1 MPVNPDSH
9 IPCRAGL
16 ALILGVAICGAVL
29 PSQAPALAQSAEQE
43 EQPDE
48 GRVATVVLHDG
59 QVINGTLVEETDDAV
74 TLLING
80 IRTTI
85 PTSKIRESY
94 IQPPI
99 EERYKAVRAT
109 IDDDDAEALV
119 QLARWLMDKGR
130 HDLALVELDG
140 VLKNEPFN
148 DQARSLRVIAEQ
160 NIKLQANR
168 NKKDDDKEPER
179 PKRPAEEEP
188 DFPLLTAEDVNLIR
202 VWEIDEKNPPS
213 LTIPRE
219 TMEDVIAK
227 YAGHPRIPDTATD
240 RAAILAMEPA
250 DQLRLLFALQA
261 REFYPEVQV
270 HEDPEAIRIFRDQVQ
285 KTWLRN
291 ACATTRCHGGT
302 EAGRFRLVRS
312 TANDPEVYYTNMY
325 IIEHYRTDDGFPLLD
340 FQNPADSL
348 LLKMCLPRRETDVP
362 HPLVRGWRP
371 VFRSEDDRNY
381 RRAVDWIDALW
392 TPRPDYE
399 IDYDPPSAMEPA
411 DPKVDGSR

>member
-1 MPVNPDSH
+1 VNPTSS

-16 ALILGVAICGAVL
+16 ALVVGAALWGVVL
-29 PSQAPALAQSAEQE
+29 PALTPAHAQSAQD
-43 EQPDE
+43 EQPEE

-59 QVINGTLVEETDDAV
+59 QVINGTLVEETDDAI

-80 IRTTI
+80 IRTTL

-130 HDLALVELDG
+130 HDLAIVELDG
-140 VLKNEPFN
+140 VLKHEPFN

-168 NKKDDDKEPER
+168 NKKDDEKEPDR
-179 PKRPAEEEP
+179 PKRPAQDEP
-188 DFPLLTAEDVNLIR
+188 DFPLLTPEDVNLIR
-202 VWEIDEKNPPS
+202 VWEINEKNPPS

-219 TMEDVIAK
+219 TMEAVIEK
-227 YAGHPRIPDTATD
+227 YAGHPRIPDSAAD

-312 TANDPEVYYTNMY
+312 TASDPEVYYTNMY
-325 IIEHYRTDDGFPLLD
+325 IIEHYRTDEGFPLLD

-348 LLKMCLPRRETDVP
+348 LLKMCLPRRETDVA